1 MTTPEAEAKPE
12 VRLAD
17 ETMEYLHRQ
26 MRKAVREGIADALHQ
41 AITLERAREFFVVGV
56 EVLREEASKHTG
68 QFVLDALM
76 AAAKRLFWIGLF
88 VLAVYSFGGWSLV
101 KTLAAAI
108 FGGSK

>member
-41 AITLERAREFFVVGV
+41 AITPERAREFFAVGV

-68 QFVLDALM
+68 RFVLDGLM

-88 VLAVYSFGGWSLV
+88 VLAVYSFGGWTLV
-101 KTLAAAI
+101 KTVAAAI
-108 FGGSK
+108 FGKAS

>member
-1 MTTPEAEAKPE
+1 MTTPEAQPE

-26 MRKAVREGIADALHQ
+26 MREAVRDGIADALHQ
-41 AITLERAREFFVVGV
+41 AITPERAREFFVVGV

-68 QFVLDALM
+68 RFVLDGLM

-88 VLAVYSFGGWSLV
+88 VLAVYSFGGWSMV
-101 KTLAAAI
+101 KTMIGAI
-108 FGGSK
+108 FGGAK